1 MQIKRAAVLGAG
13 VMGATIAAHL
23 ANAGLEVLLLDMAPA
38 ELNEAERDK
47 GLTLESPAVRNRIAA
62 GGLEA
67 AIKGRGLYHKKYASQ
82 ITVGNFIDDMQ
93 RIRECD
99 WVVEVVV
106 ENMAIKKQMLTAQIV
121 PNLAEGAILT
131 TNTSGLSINEMAELL
146 PEAIRKNFLVTH
158 FFNPPRYMRLLEL
171 VPSRYTDPAVLAF
184 MADFCSRRLGKGIVY
199 GKDTPNFIANRIGVF
214 AICNGFHHMVDM
226 GMTVEEVDAIA
237 GPATAR
243 AGSATFRTSD
253 LVGIDTL
260 VKVAD
265 NTYELVAGDTDR
277 EIFKMPEFVREMVAR
292 GLTGNKAK
300 QGFFKKEKDG
310 GISFYDY
317 QSCEYKPAQKP
328 QFDSVAAT
336 KKCKNPADKLTAILS
351 GNDKAAEFAW
361 RNLRDTLLYAVK
373 LIPEIADDV
382 VNVDN
387 GMKWGFSWEIGP
399 FEMLDAIGVAEYIRR
414 VEADGLQVPAS
425 LRKVEKFYRYEG
437 ADKHAWNLTS
447 DTFAAIPVKPGRVN
461 LDVLRRAG
469 RIVESNPDASLFDLG
484 DGVFGLEFHSKM
496 NAIGSDTIAMIS
508 KATAR
513 VEAEGTGLVIGNH
526 GKAFSAGANLAMFAK
541 WIREGELTRIEEMV
555 REFQNALMGL
565 KYSSVP
571 VVAAPFGMAL
581 GGGCEV
587 TLHSNAVTA
596 HAETGMGLVEI
607 GVGLLPAGG
616 GTKEMA
622 LRAMEIAEP
631 YRADVQPYII
641 KQFMNIV
648 TAKVSGSA
656 AELYD
661 MGMLTARDSVT
672 MDIDNL
678 LADAKQKVL
687 ALSCNYRPGKP
698 VEGLKAPGRS
708 IGAVLKSQVWN
719 MMAGGFA
726 TAYEVEIATIVAD
739 VMTGGDVP
747 AGTLIT
753 EQYLLDLEREG
764 FLRLCGNSKTLE
776 RIEHMLKTGKALR
789 N

>member
-23 ANAGLEVLLLDMAPA
+23 ANAGLKVLLLDMAPA
-38 ELNEAERDK
+38 ELNDSEKAK
-47 GLTLESPAVRNRIAA
+47 GLTLESPVVRNRIAA

-67 AIKGRGLYHKKYASQ
+67 AIKGRGLYHKSYAGQ
-82 ITVGNFIDDMQ
+82 IQIGNFEDD
-93 RIRECD
+93 IAKINTCD
-99 WVVEVVV
+99 WVVEVVL
-106 ENMAIKKQMLTAQIV
+106 ENMAVKKKLFTEKVV
-121 PNLAEGAILT
+121 PNLKEGAILT
-131 TNTSGLSINEMAELL
+131 TNTSGLSINEMAEVL
-146 PEAIRKNFLVTH
+146 PEALRKNFLVTH

-184 MADFCSRRLGKGIVY
+184 MADYCSRRLGKGIVH

-214 AICNGFHHMVDM
+214 AICNAARHMIDL
-226 GMTVEEVDAIA
+226 GMTVEEVDAVS

-243 AGSATFRTSD
+243 AGSATFRTCD

-260 VKVAD
+260 LKIAD
-265 NTYELVAGDTDR
+265 NTYELLPNDTDR
-277 EIFKMPEFVREMVAR
+277 NIFKMPGFVKEMVTA
-292 GLTGNKAK
+292 GLIGNKAK
-300 QGFFKKEKDG
+300 QGFFKKDKNGD
-310 GISFYDY
+310 ISYYDF
-317 QSCEYKPAQKP
+317 QSAKYKPAMKP
-328 QFDSVAAT
+328 VFPSLLES
-336 KKCKNPADKLTAILS
+336 KKCTGFAEKLKTVIS
-351 GNDKAAEFAW
+351 GNDTGAVFAW
-361 RNLRDTLLYAVK
+361 RNLRDVLLYAVK
-373 LIPEIADDV
+373 LIPEISDEV

-399 FEMLDAIGVAEYIRR
+399 FEMLDAIGVPEFIRR

-425 LRKVEKFYRYEG
+425 LRKVESFYKYEG
-437 ADKHAWNLTS
+437 AEKHAWNLTNDS
-447 DTFAAIPVKPGRVN
+447 FAAIPVKPGQIN
-461 LDVLRRAG
+461 LNTLRRAG
-469 RIVESNPDASLFDLG
+469 KVVESNTEASLFNLG

-496 NAIGSDTIAMIS
+496 NAIGSDTIAMIV

-513 VEAEGTGLVIGNH
+513 AESEGVGLVIGNH
-526 GKAFSAGANLAMFAK
+526 GKAFSAGANLAMFAE
-541 WIREGELTRIEEMV
+541 WIRAGETSKIDTMIKD
-555 REFQNALMGL
+555 FQNALMGL

-571 VVAAPFGMAL
+571 VVAAPFGLAL

-587 TLHSNAVTA
+587 VLHADAVTA
-596 HAETGMGLVEI
+596 HAETSMGLVEI

-622 LRAMEIAEP
+622 LRAIEMADP
-631 YRADVQPYII
+631 HRADVQPYLA
-641 KQFMNIV
+641 KLFMNIV
-648 TAKVSGSA
+648 QAKVSTSA
-656 AELYD
+656 AELHD
-661 MGMLTARDSVT
+661 MGMLTSRDSVT
-672 MDIDNL
+672 MDIDSL

-687 ALSCNYRPGKP
+687 ALAGNYRPRRAPDGI
-698 VEGLKAPGRS
+698 KAPGRS
-708 IGAVLKSQVWN
+708 IGAALKSQVWN

-726 TAYEVEIATIVAD
+726 TAYEVEIATVVAD

-764 FLRLCGNSKTLE
+764 FLKLCGNPKTLE